1 METTFTTSFLL
12 KRSKKVFHRQ
22 LKILC
27 TLLKRK
33 SVGGIYKR
41 IIKLKFSIII
51 VGNYYRLE
59 IDFVSRTLDL
69 IEQYNS
75 LKEQFPFERQYNHT
89 LLTNCLLGLIVLP
102 KEKALSH
109 IPKTRIAFVKALK
122 EWGVNKSSF
131 NPDIKDT
138 KELFLRL
145 RNAVA
150 HFDIEFISE
159 TEEHLIDRIEF
170 RDTEAG
176 IDIAT
181 FYADEFSLFI
191 KFYAITLLR
200 NLERHR

>member
-1 METTFTTSFLL
+1 M
-12 KRSKKVFHRQ
+12 
-22 LKILC
+22 
-27 TLLKRK
+27 
-33 SVGGIYKR
+33 
-41 IIKLKFSIII
+41 
-51 VGNYYRLE
+51 GNYYQLE
-59 IDFVSRTLDL
+59 IDFVRRTLDL
-69 IEQYNS
+69 IDQYEV

-102 KEKALSH
+102 KEKALSY

-122 EWGVNKSSF
+122 EWGINKSTF

-138 KELFLRL
+138 GELFQRL

-170 RDTEAG
+170 RDVEAD
-176 IDIAT
+176 IDVAT
-181 FYADEFSLFI
+181 FYADEFSQFI
-191 KFYAITLLR
+191 RFYATTLLN

>member
-1 METTFTTSFLL
+1 M
-12 KRSKKVFHRQ
+12 
-22 LKILC
+22 
-27 TLLKRK
+27 
-33 SVGGIYKR
+33 
-41 IIKLKFSIII
+41 
-51 VGNYYRLE
+51 GNYYQLE

-69 IEQYNS
+69 IEQYEV

-102 KEKALSH
+102 KEKALSY
-109 IPKTRIAFVKALK
+109 IPKTKIAFLKALK
-122 EWGVNKSSF
+122 QWGIIKSSF

-145 RNAVA
+145 RNSVA

-159 TEEHLIDRIEF
+159 TNEHLIDRIEF

-176 IDIAT
+176 IDVAI
-181 FYADEFSLFI
+181 FYADEFPQFI
-191 KFYAITLLR
+191 RFYATTLLQ